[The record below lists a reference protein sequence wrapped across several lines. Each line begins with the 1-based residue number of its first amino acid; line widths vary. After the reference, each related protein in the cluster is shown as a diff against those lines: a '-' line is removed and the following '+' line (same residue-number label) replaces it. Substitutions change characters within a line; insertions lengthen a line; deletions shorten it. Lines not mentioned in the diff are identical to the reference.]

1 MAQRTYTYTAQDY
14 RDVFN
19 GGSKGHVGV
28 DPDGD
33 LVWARHSDIVWAY
46 ETVVLDHFKLA
57 DYQPDDVVY
66 TPSAM
71 MKEEFDARNGI
82 HAES

>member
-14 RDVFN
+14 RDVF
-19 GGSKGHVGV
+19 GTGRHGVVGV

-33 LVWARHSDIVWAY
+33 LVWARRSDIVWAY
-46 ETVVLDHFKLA
+46 ETVVLTHFKLA

-66 TPSAM
+66 APSGM
-71 MKEEFDARNGI
+71 MKEDFDIRNNI
-82 HAES
+82 RV